1 MSIKRLNIEE
11 HARYLIGEAVMRRIE
26 KSERD
31 PASIADIRA
40 LRNWIEAWLTDDEL
54 DAVTFGAGLILRC
67 PFQGTAR
74 QHRAVRRQWC
84 RRSVLIAPWDA
95 PALRHSRAYSAPLAV
110 ISANSRARLAALRA
124 AFLSS

>member
-11 HARYLIGEAVMRRIE
+11 RARYLIGEAVMRRIE

-54 DAVTFGAGLILRC
+54 DAVTFGAGLIFDDALFNEPQGNIEPSEGNGNDV
-67 PFQGTAR
+67 PF
-74 QHRAVRRQWC
+74 
-84 RRSVLIAPWDA
+84 
-95 PALRHSRAYSAPLAV
+95 
-110 ISANSRARLAALRA
+110 
-124 AFLSS
+124 